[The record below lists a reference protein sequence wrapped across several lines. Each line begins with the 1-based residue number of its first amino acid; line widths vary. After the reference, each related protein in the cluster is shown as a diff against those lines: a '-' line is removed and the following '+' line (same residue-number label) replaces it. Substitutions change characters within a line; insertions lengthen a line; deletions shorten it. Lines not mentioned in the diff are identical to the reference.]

1 MKKLFLLLLNYYYYF
16 YFYLLLL
23 LLLNQFHVKRV
34 FLLTYQLRNFSI
46 IDITVSKKR
55 IRTN

>member
-1 MKKLFLLLLNYYYYF
+1 MKKLFLLLLNYY